1 MKVIKENYLDIL
13 SIIIGFILGILIL
26 LLLTL
31 IINTAYKKKCN
42 TMPFPDA
49 WKIEYC
55 KNYFE
60 KEMKK
65 NK

>member
-1 MKVIKENYLDIL
+1 MKVIKGNYLDIL

-26 LLLTL
+26 LLLSL
-31 IINTAYKKKCN
+31 IINATYKKKCN

-55 KNYFE
+55 KNYF
-60 KEMKK
+60 
-65 NK
+65 NGFWWSVS

>member
-13 SIIIGFILGILIL
+13 SVIIGLILGIFIL

-31 IINTAYKKKCN
+31 IINTAYQKKCN
-42 TMPFPDA
+42 TMPFSDA

-60 KEMKK
+60 KEMKE